1 MATRVLAC
9 TRLHVSATPFR
20 TLSFYRFLRRFS
32 GPALAWRLSFG
43 WRAGA

>member
-1 MATRVLAC
+1 MATRALAC
-9 TRLHVSATPFR
+9 TRLHASSAPFR
-20 TLSFYRFLRRFS
+20 TLSLYRFLRRFT